1 MIWITGVVTE
11 VFRYWIAFRSGYKI
25 LALCNCNRKDDF
37 QVAKLFYIIVET
49 TDNTTLKGV
58 MVYNRRNRWIE
69 CKIAKSNFK
78 NLMHNIYYLNPSSV
92 VDYCNRP
99 FMSCPKPLFQSE
111 ATREATDMKII
122 FYSHVNKVHFH
133 NKGLVL
139 SLLLKVAF
147 LELGNGLSLFL
158 SFFRLIF
165 PFIYLAMFYAFIQ
178 LVCNILRKRL
188 YRQSFNLNWRKEGTK
203 KALASMVGITEL
215 PHVRESRCL
224 CYFIIIFYYLSYFL
238 PLNFISEKRHF
249 VLWRLWY
256 F

>member
-1 MIWITGVVTE
+1 MWWKRYSDTGSLSEVVIKYLLFAIVIERTTSRLQN
-11 VFRYWIAFRSGYKI
+11 FFISLSKRRII
-25 LALCNCNRKDDF
+25 LL
-37 QVAKLFYIIVET
+37 L
-49 TDNTTLKGV
+49 GV
-58 MVYNRRNRWIE
+58 NRWIE

-178 LVCNILRKRL
+178 LVCNILRKCL